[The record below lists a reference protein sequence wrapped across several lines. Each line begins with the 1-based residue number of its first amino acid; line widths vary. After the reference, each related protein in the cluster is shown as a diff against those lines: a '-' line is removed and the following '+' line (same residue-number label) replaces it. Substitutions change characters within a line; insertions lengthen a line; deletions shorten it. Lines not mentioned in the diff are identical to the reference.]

1 MYESSTSTVTGAL
14 QNSSNPAFDDQT
26 VINEIITLTTSNT
39 GGVIDNTVTIS
50 EVTVT
55 PGVTP
60 TVPAGTEVVL
70 LTVNAPAGSSAPVV
84 LPAAATKNV
93 PVVVI
98 QGNANID
105 LTLNDGA
112 TQGAGVE
119 TTSAGATTAA
129 TGAQRVVVAGSGD
142 TKVTIADAKN
152 TKLTLGT
159 GNSTVVTGQGTDT
172 VVAGLGNATI
182 TGGASDY
189 AVVELHGAASNYTVA
204 AAGSGVGRAIVTD
217 KVTGVTTDITKIQ
230 YVEVGGGDALIFAK
244 NATEASIATLFEVTF
259 GRNAD
264 AAGLD
269 YYYDLAKDGATLG
282 QIANALVKS
291 AEFGPRALLDDTAFV
306 NTLYQNTF
314 GRNGEAGGMA
324 YWLDAMHN
332 HGISRA
338 DVIRS
343 FAEIHTLNL
352 QGTHSPGA
360 TALEATLVGNVTII
374 PGIV

>member
-1 MYESSTSTVTGAL
+1 MYESSTSTVTEAL
-14 QNSSNPAFDDQT
+14 QTSSNPAFSDAAA
-26 VINEIITLTTSNT
+26 INEIISLTTSNT
-39 GGVIDNTVTIS
+39 GGVSDTTVTVS

-55 PGVTP
+55 QGTTP
-60 TVPAGTEVVL
+60 TPPVNTEVL
-70 LTVNAPAGSSAPVV
+70 LLSATQPTGSTAPVV
-84 LPAAATKNV
+84 LPPSATKGV

-105 LTLNDGA
+105 LTLNDGNV
-112 TQGAGVE
+112 QGADAV
-119 TTSAGATTAA
+119 TTSAGATTPA
-129 TGAQRVVVAGSGD
+129 TGTQRVVVAGSGE

-172 VVAGLGNATI
+172 VVAGLGNSTI

-189 AVVELHGAASNYTVA
+189 SVVKLAGAASNYTVA
-204 AAGSGVGRAIVTD
+204 ASNGHAVVTD
-217 KVTGVTTDITKIQ
+217 KITGKTTDISKIQ

-244 NATEASIATLFEVTF
+244 NATEASIASLFEVAF

-269 YYYDLAKDGATLG
+269 YYYDLAKDGVSLN

-291 AEFGPRALLDDTAFV
+291 AEFGPRSLLDDAAFV

-314 GRNGEAGGMA
+314 GRNAESAGQA
-324 YWLDAMHN
+324 YWLDAMQN
-332 HGISRA
+332 HGITRA
-338 DVIRS
+338 EVIRS

-352 QGTHSPGA
+352 QGTNAPGA
-360 TALEATLVGNVTII
+360 TGLEATLVGNVTIVA
-374 PGIV
+374 GII

>member
-26 VINEIITLTTSNT
+26 VINEIISLTTANT

-50 EVTVT
+50 EVVVT
-55 PGVTP
+55 PGTTP
-60 TVPAGTEVVL
+60 TVPAGTEVAL
-70 LTVNAPAGSSAPVV
+70 LTINATPGSTAPVV
-84 LPAAATKNV
+84 LPASATKNV

-98 QGNANID
+98 QGNANVE
-105 LTLNDGA
+105 LTLNDGV

-129 TGAQRVVVAGSGD
+129 TGAQRVVVAGSGE
-142 TKVTIADAKN
+142 TKVTVADAKN

-159 GNSTVVTGQGTDT
+159 GNSTVVTGQGVDT
-172 VVAGLGNATI
+172 VVAGLGNSTV
-182 TGGASDY
+182 TGGAGDY
-189 AVVELHGAASNYTVA
+189 AVVKLAGAASNYTVTT
-204 AAGSGVGRAIVTD
+204 AAGQAIVTD
-217 KVTGVTTDITKIQ
+217 NVTGVKTNISKIQ

-244 NATEASIATLFEVTF
+244 SATEASIATLFEVTF

-269 YYYDLAKDGATLG
+269 YYFDLAKDGATLN

-306 NTLYQNTF
+306 NSLYQNTF
-314 GRNGEAGGMA
+314 GRNGDAGGMA
-324 YWLDAMHN
+324 YWLGQMQTK
-332 HGISRA
+332 GIARA

-352 QGTHSPGA
+352 QGIKSPGDA
-360 TALEATLVGNVTII
+360 TTLEATLVGNVKII
-374 PGIV
+374 TDII